1 MPLREQQSLDA
12 LTRHVDDE
20 KQDRVREVR
29 ELPGGALFGDEVVM
43 NGELYKYLI
52 DGWYKVTTERVT

>member
-20 KQDRVREVR
+20 KADRVHVVR
-29 ELPGGALFGDEVVM
+29 VLPEAAQFGDEVVM

-52 DGWYKVTTERVT
+52 DGWFKVSTEKVT

>member
-29 ELPGGALFGDEVVM
+29 ELPARAQFGDEVVM

-52 DGWYKVTTERVT
+52 DGWFKVSTEKVT

>member
-1 MPLREQQSLDA
+1 MPLKEQQSLDA

-29 ELPGGALFGDEVVM
+29 ELPGSAQFGDEVVM
-43 NGELYKYLI
+43 DGELYKYLI
-52 DGWYKVTTERVT
+52 DGWFKVSTEKVI

>member
-29 ELPGGALFGDEVVM
+29 ALPGKAQFGDEVVM

-52 DGWYKVTTERVT
+52 DGWFKVTTEKVT